1 MNIHLWT
8 RPSRTRHLR
17 TRHLR
22 TKTEMSANINHNI
35 NIYIILQ
42 AMPKSN
48 SIPLLGVYILVVILL
63 CAISVAISM
72 AFMASSKRYVEGAR
86 IPSQLTYKL
95 SLVRPRIK
103 RTKDLKRINMEE
115 EGEGL
120 LLNRGKS
127 LREQLFI
134 GGIRFTETYMEEEGG
149 EGGECEENKN
159 NYGSFGE
166 TKERSNNKNGVL
178 GNNNRRLSPKLEDN
192 FNGDNKKRRATTT
205 NIE

>member
-1 MNIHLWT
+1 
-8 RPSRTRHLR
+8 
-17 TRHLR
+17 
-22 TKTEMSANINHNI
+22 
-35 NIYIILQ
+35 
-42 AMPKSN
+42 
-48 SIPLLGVYILVVILL
+48 
-63 CAISVAISM
+63 
-72 AFMASSKRYVEGAR
+72 
-86 IPSQLTYKL
+86 
-95 SLVRPRIK
+95 
-103 RTKDLKRINMEE
+103 MEN

-120 LLNRGKS
+120 LLSRGKS

-134 GGIRFTETYMEEEGG
+134 GGIRFTEPYMEEEGG
-149 EGGECEENKN
+149 DCEENKN